1 MMMILSGEIKR
12 VTAWTRQT
20 PQGENY
26 VLIIPGGIVI
36 NDLMYKPVLTA
47 IFTIINKVFIA
58 IANLSLTCDFHVTNY
73 AN

>member
-12 VTAWTRQT
+12 ATAWTWQT
-20 PQGENY
+20 PQGEND
-26 VLIIPGGIVI
+26 VLIIPRGTVI
-36 NDLMYKPVLTA
+36 NDVMYKPVLTA
-47 IFTIINKVFIA
+47 IFSIIHKVFIA

>member
-36 NDLMYKPVLTA
+36 NDLMYKPVLIA
-47 IFTIINKVFIA
+47 IFSIISKVFIA